1 MLYPQNGDRIVA
13 VYFVTSFALCII
25 WYRSRAVTP
34 CGWEGNRRIGIALA
48 MRHRLIQ
55 LFIQLRAHGLRKGD
69 EPTLLVEYG
78 TPLPLPKLKVNVV
91 IRLRV
96 LLTDSSTVSQMDP
109 RDALRDAVHTAVHD
123 QCDELASL
131 IGRTSTV
138 ANVVNLVHP
147 S

>member
-1 MLYPQNGDRIVA
+1 
-13 VYFVTSFALCII
+13 
-25 WYRSRAVTP
+25 
-34 CGWEGNRRIGIALA
+34 

-55 LFIQLRAHGLRKGD
+55 LFIQLIYAHGLRKGD

-109 RDALRDAVHTAVHD
+109 RDALHDAVHTRSV
-123 QCDELASL
+123 
-131 IGRTSTV
+131 
-138 ANVVNLVHP
+138 
-147 S
+147 

>member
-13 VYFVTSFALCII
+13 VYFVTSFTLCII

-69 EPTLLVEYG
+69 ESTLLVQHG

-109 RDALRDAVHTAVHD
+109 HDALHDAVHTAVQA